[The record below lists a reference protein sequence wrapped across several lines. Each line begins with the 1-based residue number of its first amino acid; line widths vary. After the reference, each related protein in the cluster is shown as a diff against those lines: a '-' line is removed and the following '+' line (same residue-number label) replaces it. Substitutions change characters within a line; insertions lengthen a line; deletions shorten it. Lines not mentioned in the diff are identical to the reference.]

1 MKQTATLYSFFGFLK
16 SLSLQLFFTFIL
28 LFCLN
33 SFAQGPGC
41 PNVNAGGNIELDCDQ
56 PCTDLSATFL
66 QTGETTSYEVAP
78 IDYNPPFPSTG
89 GTPIS
94 VNTDDIWSD
103 PIPLPFDFCF
113 YGGTYSEILIGSN
126 GVITFDL
133 VNNEPNG
140 FCDWSFSDPIPS
152 NNLFSTTI
160 FGPYMDIDPSIGGSG
175 IINYTIFGEVPCRT
189 MVVNFPVIPY
199 FSCEDLNMTTQIVIY
214 ETTNVVEIYLEN
226 RSDACSNWN
235 SGNAVIGLQNQN
247 GTEGISAPNRNTGNW
262 SAINEAWRFTPNG
275 NSNVA
280 FSWLN
285 ENNEVIST
293 DPIINVCPTN
303 ELTTYTAQAVYTN
316 CNGDEIIENDEV
328 TVTFNGGFIIDLGG
342 NQEFCDEE
350 NYTITADLAIANP
363 EDASFL
369 WSNNETTQSITV
381 SESDIYTV
389 EVTYGNCTLSESV
402 SLSFGISPLI
412 NLGEDIE
419 TCFENNIVLDATPS
433 NMNPNDVTY
442 LWNTGA
448 TSPSIIVNEIGNYSV
463 IASFGDCEVEDSIT
477 ISGRTNLNID
487 VNDDFKSCIGEEWT
501 ITANTN
507 EEGVT
512 FQWYLNG
519 ELITG
524 ETNSTLVLVVSENS
538 SDIENYSVVINKG
551 DCTGTDDVNIEL
563 YNVSNCVITQG
574 ISPDATPGFNDYLDL
589 EFLSDRTGGITNL
602 QIFNRYGTIVFNK
615 NNYINEWKGQDK
627 NGNKLPT
634 GTYYYVIEFASTDDV
649 YGPQTSGWIYLN
661 RNAN

>member
-16 SLSLQLFFTFIL
+16 SLSLQLFFIFIL

-94 VNTDDIWSD
+94 VNTDDVWSD

-160 FGPYMDIDPSIGGSG
+160 FGPYMDIDPSIDGSG

-293 DPIINVCPTN
+293 DPIINVCPTD
-303 ELTTYTAQAVYTN
+303 EVTTYTAQAVYTN

-328 TVTFNGGFIIDLGG
+328 IVTFNGGFIIDLGG

-381 SESDIYTV
+381 TESDIYTV

-433 NMNPNDVTY
+433 NMDPNDVTY

-463 IASFGDCEVEDSIT
+463 IASFGDCKVEDSIT

>member
-1 MKQTATLYSFFGFLK
+1 MKQTTTLYSLFGFLK
-16 SLSLQLFFTFIL
+16 SLSSQLFFVFIL

-56 PCTDLSATFL
+56 LCTDLSATFL
-66 QTGETTSYEVAP
+66 QTGETSSYEVAP
-78 IDYNPPFPSTG
+78 IGYNPPFPSTG

-94 VNTDDIWSD
+94 VNTDDVWSD

-199 FSCEDLNMTTQIVIY
+199 FSCQELNMTTQIVIY

-247 GTEGISAPNRNTGNW
+247 GTDGISAPNRNTGNW
-262 SAINEAWRFTPNG
+262 SANNEAWRFTPNG
-275 NSNVA
+275 TSNVS

-293 DPIINVCPTN
+293 DPIINVCPTD
-303 ELTTYTAQAVYTN
+303 EVTTYTAQAVYTN

-328 TVTFNGGFIIDLGG
+328 IVTFNGGFIIDLGG

-350 NYTITADLAIANP
+350 NYTITADLTIANP
-363 EDASFL
+363 ADATFL

-381 SESDIYTV
+381 TESDIYTV
-389 EVTYGNCTLSESV
+389 EVTFGNCTLSDSV
-402 SLSFGISPLI
+402 TLSFGNSPLI

-419 TCFENNIVLDATPS
+419 TCFENDIVLDATPS
-433 NMNPNDVTY
+433 NMDPNDVTY
-442 LWNTGA
+442 LWSTGA
-448 TSPSIIVNEIGNYSV
+448 TSPSIIVTEIGNYSV
-463 IASFGDCEVEDSIT
+463 IASFGNCEVENSIT
-477 ISGRTNLNID
+477 ISVRTDLNVS
-487 VNDDFKSCIGEEWT
+487 VNDDFKSCVGEEWT
-501 ITANTN
+501 LTATTS

-519 ELITG
+519 DLIVG
-524 ETNSTLVLVVSENS
+524 ETNSTLTFVIGDNFSGN
-538 SDIENYSVVINKG
+538 ENYSVVINKV

-589 EFLSDRTGGITNL
+589 EFLSDRVGGITNL

-627 NGNKLPT
+627 NKRELPT

-649 YGPQTSGWIYLN
+649 YGDQTSGWIYLN
-661 RNAN
+661 RTGN